1 MIFDKKIAL
10 FHQHA
15 EDRDSALKMLAD
27 EFVKAGVVEENFYDG
42 ILAREANFPT
52 G

>member
-27 EFVKAGVVEENFYDG
+27 EFVKAGVVE
-42 ILAREANFPT
+42 
-52 G
+52 